1 MLFTRLSVSGLVLG
15 SISKG
20 SVTMLIINLLAQI
33 NNAADLLA
41 ALILLALF
49 ALIIASLWI
58 IFTKAGQ
65 PGWASLIPFYN
76 LYVMLQIVGKPAW
89 WLLLFLIPVFNII
102 PSILLYFDL
111 ARAFGKGTGF
121 ALGLIFLPMI
131 FLPILAFS
139 DAAYARHSGN
149 KPNILQNSPKVFG
162 QR

>member
-1 MLFTRLSVSGLVLG
+1 
-15 SISKG
+15 
-20 SVTMLIINLLAQI
+20 MLIINLLAQI

-89 WLLLFLIPVFNII
+89 WLLL
-102 PSILLYFDL
+102 
-111 ARAFGKGTGF
+111 
-121 ALGLIFLPMI
+121 
-131 FLPILAFS
+131 
-139 DAAYARHSGN
+139 
-149 KPNILQNSPKVFG
+149 
-162 QR
+162 

>member
-1 MLFTRLSVSGLVLG
+1 
-15 SISKG
+15 
-20 SVTMLIINLLAQI
+20 MLIINLLAQL
-33 NNAADLLA
+33 NNTADLLTGLIVL
-41 ALILLALF
+41 ALI

-58 IFTKAGQ
+58 IFTKAGK
-65 PGWASLIPFYN
+65 PGWASLIPVYN

-89 WLLLFLIPVFNII
+89 WLLLFLIPVVNVIL
-102 PSILLYFDL
+102 SILLNFEL
-111 ARAFGKGTGF
+111 ARSFSKGTGF